1 MRLLRLLPITMLVLP
16 VLAGCSQH
24 QTTLATAPARPS
36 QPPREPPQQH
46 MQAPFVLSLT
56 SPQQPAGNALE
67 LIATLHSQLGQPAS
81 VDLAVTLPNGTTL
94 VDSLP
99 KQSVPLS
106 PSQPTATR
114 AFRFALTGPLQQPI
128 RVRATLQSDG
138 TMGAIAEREYP
149 APLPPAAPTAS
160 TPQMVGGL
168 PLSTPVEVIPSR

>member
-1 MRLLRLLPITMLVLP
+1 MRLPRLLPIATLLLP
-16 VLAGCSQH
+16 MLAGCSQH
-24 QTTLATAPARPS
+24 QTTLATAPAHPS
-36 QPPREPPQQH
+36 QPPREPAQRH
-46 MQAPFVLSLT
+46 MQAPFVLTLT
-56 SPQQPAGNALE
+56 GPQQPAGSALE
-67 LIATLHSQLGQPAS
+67 LIATIHSQLGQPAS
-81 VDLAVTLPNGTTL
+81 VELAVILPNGTTL
-94 VDSLP
+94 VDGLP

-128 RVRATLQSDG
+128 RVRATLQSDE

-168 PLSTPVEVIPSR
+168 PLSTPVEVVPAH